1 MPAFRYLAIDPSGR
15 LARGVMEA
23 ASAEQAIARLRGTGH
38 LPIRSEP
45 DTGGRLLAALPKLE
59 LTRSALGKRDLAELT
74 RELSIMLGA
83 GQDIDR
89 ALRFM
94 VETAPRRRVAASL
107 EAVRQAVRDG
117 DPLAAAMARQP
128 RSYPN
133 LYVGVVRAGEAGGM
147 LAPTLDRLAVLLER
161 QRSLAASVTSA
172 MIYPAIL
179 TVSMIGSVSFLLTQV
194 LPQFVPLFAQN
205 GASLPPS
212 TQFMI
217 EAGAAIS
224 NYGLYALLALAFLF
238 LVARALLQR
247 PGPRLLLHHVL
258 LRLPVTGALTKEV
271 LAARFSRTLG
281 TLLSN
286 GVPLLAALGI
296 ARDVVGNRAAAAAV
310 DDAAASAKRGAGL
323 SRPLQEAGIFPVRL
337 IYLLRLGEETAQLG
351 PMALRAAEIHE
362 EQTRLG
368 ITRLVSVLVPGIT
381 IVMGGAVAGIV
392 SSLILAMLSL
402 NNLAH

>member
-1 MPAFRYLAIDPSGR
+1 MPTFRYVAIDPAGK
-15 LARGVMEA
+15 LARGTMEA
-23 ASAEQAIARLRGTGH
+23 ANAAQVIAKLRGSGH

-45 DTGGRLLAALPKLE
+45 DQGGGFLSGLPELRLSMGG
-59 LTRSALGKRDLAELT
+59 LTRRDLGEVT
-74 RELSIMLGA
+74 RELAIMLAA

-89 ALRFM
+89 TLRFM
-94 VETAPRRRVAASL
+94 IETAPRRRVATVL
-107 EAVRQAVRDG
+107 EAVRAAVRDG

-128 RSYPN
+128 RSFPR

-147 LAPTLDRLAVLLER
+147 LAPTLERLALMLER
-161 QRSLAASVTSA
+161 ERSLSSSVQSA

-179 TVSMIGSVSFLLTQV
+179 LVAMLGSVAFLLTEV

-205 GASLPPS
+205 GAQLPPS
-212 TQFMI
+212 TQFLI
-217 EAGAAIS
+217 DAGDAVSA
-224 NYGLYALLALAFLF
+224 YGLYALLALAVLG
-238 LVARALLQR
+238 LLMRALLR
-247 PGPRLLLHHVL
+247 RDAPRLAADRLLL
-258 LRLPVTGALTKEV
+258 RIPVAGGLAREI

-296 ARDVVGNRAAAAAV
+296 TRDVVGNRAAARAV
-310 DDAAASAKRGAGL
+310 DEAASSAKRGAGL
-323 SRPLQEAGIFPVRL
+323 SGPLRAAGVFPVRL
-337 IYLLRLGEETAQLG
+337 VYLLRLGEETAQLG

-368 ITRLVSVLVPGIT
+368 VMRLVSLLVPVIT
-381 IVMGGAVAGIV
+381 MLMGAAVAWIV

-402 NNLAH
+402 NTLAG